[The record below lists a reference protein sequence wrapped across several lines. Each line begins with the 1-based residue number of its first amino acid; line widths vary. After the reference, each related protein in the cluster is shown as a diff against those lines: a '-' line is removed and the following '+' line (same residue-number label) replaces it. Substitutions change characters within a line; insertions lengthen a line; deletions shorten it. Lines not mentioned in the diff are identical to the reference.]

1 MEKDRMYGP
10 AVRAC
15 FIGYV
20 VQAISVDLT
29 PLFFVIFSKQYG
41 MSYSMI
47 AAVIFCGFAAQMCAD
62 IFAGHFFDR
71 LGCRAA
77 GIISHAFVLCG
88 LILLVCF
95 LLSSRRAVFVMELW
109 RRS

>member
-62 IFAGHFFDR
+62 IFAGHF
-71 LGCRAA
+71 LTGSAA
-77 GIISHAFVLCG
+77 V
-88 LILLVCF
+88 
-95 LLSSRRAVFVMELW
+95 RRE
-109 RRS
+109 